1 MSIYP
6 FKKITEKIL
15 SINLT
20 KKNQKFNSIFGVGL
34 HKEFEI
40 KKFLGLNNRINSNI
54 IKKESQFKLLKEKM
68 ESIIVEK
75 ELKEKVRANF
85 LFAFS
90 NKTFRSLRN
99 KLNLPCR
106 GQRTH
111 TNAKTKKNSSKKKK

>member
-6 FKKITEKIL
+6 LKKITEKIL
-15 SINLT
+15 GMNLT
-20 KKNQKFNSIFGVGL
+20 KKNQKFNAIFGVGL
-34 HKEFEI
+34 NKEFEI
-40 KKFLGLNNRINSNI
+40 KKFLGLNNRINSDI

-75 ELKEKVRANF
+75 ELKERVRSNF